1 MALSKTAAIREA
13 RGFVGLPIRRSA
25 TDYVVYG
32 PWDDGDPHGPS
43 TEFQADSY
51 PKAIAARTRWVARIA
66 LALMGRLDG
75 DAKSTIEYESDRG
88 YGSRVEDLVNA
99 ALAG

>member
-13 RGFVGLPIRRSA
+13 RGLVGLPIRRSA

-32 PWDDGDPHGPS
+32 PWDDSDPHGPS
-43 TEFQADSY
+43 TEYQADSY
-51 PKAIAARTRWVARIA
+51 HKAAAARTRWVARVA
-66 LALMGRLDG
+66 LGLMGRLG
-75 DAKSTIEYESDRG
+75 ADAKSTIEYESYRG
-88 YGSRVEDLVNA
+88 YSNRVEDLVSA